1 MLALFLAT
9 APADAQETVTTAPP
23 VGHETTVE
31 SREHF
36 GETRDFWTPR
46 YEPAGFP
53 IIGGNSDIG
62 FQFGGAGTLTR
73 FDSGVRPYRW
83 NMDLL
88 LTASIKSGTE
98 GTELAQQ
105 SYLWQWDL
113 PGMLGGRVRL
123 IPLIYYQ
130 RTVNQGYFGLG
141 NASGGADPRAA
152 GGRNYQFVD
161 SEVRVR
167 QMARIAVGGPYQL
180 VVVGTFRAEAPEAYA
195 GTQLERDAAAR
206 GDGRIYGVRR
216 LGLAMP
222 AVGVIYD
229 TRDFEIFP
237 HAGAFHQ
244 VGVKYAQGLPTD
256 ADVQYGAFSANLAW
270 YAPLGQ
276 NFVFATRLAGDFQFG
291 NVPFY
296 DLYSGGPFATYD
308 MPGGPSGIRGVPSGR
323 YLGRVKLLGNAELRT
338 LLVDFRLLGT
348 KFRLGGDAF
357 FDTGRVFYDY
367 TFNSRFDGS
376 GLGLKYGT
384 GGGVYL
390 LWGQA
395 ALFRIEVAYSP
406 DQVAAN
412 PGFPVGVYVEDGVMF

>member
-1 MLALFLAT
+1 MLALLLV
-9 APADAQETVTTAPP
+9 APAARPEGTEMTAPP

-31 SREHF
+31 SSEHF
-36 GETRDFWTPR
+36 GEMRDFWTRR

-62 FQFGGAGTLTR
+62 FQFGGVGTLTR
-73 FDSGVRPYRW
+73 FEDGVRPYRW

-113 PGMLGGRVRL
+113 PGMLGGKVRL

-141 NASGGADPRAA
+141 NASSGADPRAA
-152 GGRNYQFVD
+152 AGRNYQFID

-167 QMARIAVGGPYQL
+167 QTARVSVGGPYQL
-180 VVVGTFRAEAPEAYA
+180 VVVATFRAESPEAYA
-195 GTQLERDAAAR
+195 NTQLARDSAAT
-206 GDGRIYGVRR
+206 GDARIYGVRR

-222 AVGVIYD
+222 AVGMIYD
-229 TRDFEIFP
+229 SRDFEIYP
-237 HAGAFHQ
+237 HRGAFHQ
-244 VGVKYAQGLPTD
+244 IGVKYAQGLPAT
-256 ADVQYGAFSANLAW
+256 ADVQYGALSTNFAW
-270 YAPLGQ
+270 YMPLGRD
-276 NFVFATRLAGDFQFG
+276 FVFATRFATDFQFG
-291 NVPFY
+291 HVPFY

-323 YLGRVKLLGNAELRT
+323 YLGRVKFVGNAELRT

-367 TFNSRFDGS
+367 TFTSRVDGS

-384 GGGVYL
+384 GGGGYL

-395 ALFRIEVAYSP
+395 ALFRVEVAYSP
-406 DQVAAN
+406 DQQAAN
-412 PGFPVGVYVEDGVMF
+412 PGFPVGIYVEDGVMF

>member
-1 MLALFLAT
+1 MVQARQAAGCTLALLLLA
-9 APADAQETVTTAPP
+9 APGARAEDPP
-23 VGHETTVE
+23 G
-31 SREHF
+31 EHF
-36 GETRDFWTPR
+36 GEMRDYWTPR

-62 FQFGGAGTLTR
+62 FQFGAVGTLTR
-73 FDSGVRPYRW
+73 FEEGVRPYRW

-113 PGMLGGRVRL
+113 PGMLGGKVRL

-141 NASGGADPRAA
+141 NASSGADPRAA
-152 GGRNYQFVD
+152 QGRNYQFID
-161 SEVRVR
+161 NEVRVR
-167 QMARIAVGGPYQL
+167 QMARIAVGGPFQL
-180 VVVGTFRAEAPEAYA
+180 VLATTLRGESPTAYD
-195 GTQLERDAAAR
+195 GTQLARDAASKDPDAK
-206 GDGRIYGVRR
+206 IYGLRR
-216 LGLAMP
+216 LGLVMP
-222 AVGVIYD
+222 AVGMIYD
-229 TRDFEIFP
+229 TRDFEVYP
-237 HAGAFHQ
+237 HRGAFHQ
-244 VGVKYAQGLPTD
+244 VGVKYAQGMPLD
-256 ADVQYGAFSANLAW
+256 ADVQYAAFSTNFAW
-270 YAPLGQ
+270 YVPIG
-276 NFVFATRLAGDFQFG
+276 NDFVFATRLATDFQFG
-291 NVPFY
+291 HVPFY

-323 YLGRVKLLGNAELRT
+323 YLGRVKFVGNAELRT
-338 LLVDFRLLGT
+338 LLVDFRLIGT

-367 TFNSRFDGS
+367 TFNSRFDGE
-376 GLGLKYGT
+376 GLGLKFGT
-384 GGGVYL
+384 GGGLYL

-395 ALFRIEVAYSP
+395 ALFRVEVAYSP

-412 PGFPVGVYVEDGVMF
+412 PGFPVGIYVEDGVMF